1 MELLKRKGLWRGST
15 IKSAIEAELQTAE
28 QAITQEAP
36 EDVLISLQDQLKKI
50 EQQYKLPARDDQD
63 DAASVKAKQKLY
75 IHGMVKSL
83 ASSVKAVLGDA
94 GGKGNVQRVCQEGG
108 GRGCAWRAFWKHFQ
122 SRSIVS

>member
-1 MELLKRKGLWRGST
+1 MELIKRKGLWRGPI

-36 EDVLISLQDQLKKI
+36 EDVLTSLQGQLRKI

-63 DAASVKAKQKLY
+63 GAASVKAKQQLY
-75 IHGMVKSL
+75 IRGMVKSL

-108 GRGCAWRAFWKHFQ
+108 A
-122 SRSIVS
+122 